1 YEQKDVKIDTTS
13 KKLSTG
19 YAEIGFD
26 SPYAYKASFT
36 NPFWFIVQKISMPIT
51 VSLLLI
57 ILTTLSFIYLYRNLA
72 AQQKLAL

>member
-1 YEQKDVKIDTTS
+1 MYEQKDVKIDTTS

-36 NPFWFIVQKISMPIT
+36 NPFG
-51 VSLLLI
+51 L
-57 ILTTLSFIYLYRNLA
+57 LYRKFLCR
-72 AQQKLAL
+72 